1 MYRSQV
7 YRKKEAYFHLVSDHE
22 DIKEEKVLEVAEST
36 PFNITCYF
44 SFEQEALVCSNRM
57 NDS

>member
-1 MYRSQV
+1 M